1 MRLDGVIFLHGS
13 ARRRRET
20 LYEGLVCR
28 RSTVASRSGG
38 VILMAMFETI
48 ETQLAAAADK
58 LNYLR
63 RFL

>member
-1 MRLDGVIFLHGS
+1 VDGINGR
-13 ARRRRET
+13 ARRRSET
-20 LYEGLVCR
+20 LYGGLARR

-38 VILMAMFETI
+38 AILMCMFETI